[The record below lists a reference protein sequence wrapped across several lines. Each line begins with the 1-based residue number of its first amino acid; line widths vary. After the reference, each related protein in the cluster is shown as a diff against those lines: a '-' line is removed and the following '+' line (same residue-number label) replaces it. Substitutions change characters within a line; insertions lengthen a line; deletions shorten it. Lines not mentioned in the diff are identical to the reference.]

1 MTGSMAEERVGAPD
15 TTTPWRK
22 TSMRPRCCGEKNIM
36 TGSMAEER
44 IGAPDTTT
52 PWRKTSMREEAP
64 GPVAPPC
71 PEEEDATLDPKA
83 IVMTGIEAEVR
94 AEELGRGVRSGGT
107 EAC

>member
-1 MTGSMAEERVGAPD
+1 
-15 TTTPWRK
+15 
-22 TSMRPRCCGEKNIM
+22 M

-52 PWRKTSMREEAP
+52 LWRKTSMREEAP
-64 GPVAPPC
+64 GPEASPC
-71 PEEEDATLDPKA
+71 PEEEDTTLDPRA

-94 AEELGRGVRSGGT
+94 AEELDMGVRSGGT